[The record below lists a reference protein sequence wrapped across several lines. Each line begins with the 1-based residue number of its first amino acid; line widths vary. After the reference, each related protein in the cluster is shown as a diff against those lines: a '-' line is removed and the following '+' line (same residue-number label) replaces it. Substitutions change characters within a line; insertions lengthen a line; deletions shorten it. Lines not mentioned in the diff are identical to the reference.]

1 MKDLSIYLRR
11 LLLVILVVGASVAS
25 VRGEVMFQVVPVEVE
40 GDVTVEAAK
49 VIFRKCEQIM
59 TRNSAAAAGAA
70 DVFGVRAK
78 LTLTGEAKTSG
89 MVRDIT
95 SASGELSLIAFNKV
109 DNAKYYSVT
118 VPLNAAIKGGG
129 EGAAVLALAN
139 SIKPTDAVF
148 TRFVRVARE
157 KVEEYYSEHCEEVI
171 ERAKALGLSGQY
183 ATAMVY
189 LTGMPSFAPCHED
202 ALELIA
208 GLRSKIDT
216 KIEEAE
222 EKAERRRQEQA
233 EKDKKSDSDDSG
245 DDSDSDGSGKSS
257 GSDDSGKSS
266 APKDKPASASGS
278 LGDLYVQSPSWN
290 CRISEATYLPQSR
303 KIKIVAYVTYVG
315 KKPLTNDCPLGFRQA
330 LDQDGDAYDT
340 CYVSGSSY
348 RSFPEDVPVKIEYFI
363 DNVRSN
369 PGKLSFVGLSVDYQ
383 KIEIKNLPI
392 SE

>member
-1 MKDLSIYLRR
+1 MKGFNIYLRR
-11 LLLVILVVGASVAS
+11 LLLVIPVIVAS
-25 VRGEVMFQVVPVEVE
+25 AAPVWGEIMFQVVPVEAE
-40 GDVTVEAAK
+40 GDVTVEAAN

-95 SASGELSLIAFNKV
+95 SASGELSIIAFNKI

-139 SIKPTDAVF
+139 SIKPSDAVY

-171 ERAKALGLSGQY
+171 EQAKALGLSGQY
-183 ATAMVY
+183 AKSMIY

-208 GLRSKIDT
+208 GLRAKIDSKT
-216 KIEEAE
+216 MEAE
-222 EKAERRRQEQA
+222 EKEERRRQEQTD
-233 EKDKKSDSDDSG
+233 KDNNSDSDDKGESSS
-245 DDSDSDGSGKSS
+245 SD
-257 GSDDSGKSS
+257 
-266 APKDKPASASGS
+266 S
-278 LGDLYVQSPSWN
+278 LGDIYVESPNWN
-290 CRISEATYLPQSR
+290 CRISEAIYLPQAR
-303 KIKIVAYVTYVG
+303 KIMIVAYVSYIG
-315 KKPLTNDCPLGFRQA
+315 EKSLSGDCALGFRKA
-330 LDQDGDAYDT
+330 LDADGEAYDT
-340 CYVSGSSY
+340 CYVYGDTY
-348 RSFPEDVPVKIEYFI
+348 RTFPEDIPVKIVYYI
-363 DNVRSN
+363 DNVRKN
-369 PGKLSFVGLSVDYQ
+369 PGKLSFVGLTVDY
-383 KIEIKNLPI
+383 KRIEIRNLTI

>member
-1 MKDLSIYLRR
+1 MNRLSRSLTR
-11 LLLVILVVGASVAS
+11 LTVIAAAFCAWVSPLGAQVQ
-25 VRGEVMFQVVPVEVE
+25 FQVVPVEVE
-40 GDVTVEAAK
+40 GGVTEEAAK
-49 VIFRKCEQIM
+49 IVFRKCEQIM

-78 LTLTGEAKTSG
+78 LTLTGESSTSG
-89 MVRDIT
+89 LVRDIT

-118 VPLNAAIKGGG
+118 VPLHAAIKSAG
-129 EGAAVLALAN
+129 EGAVAVALAN

-171 ERAKALGLSGQY
+171 EHAKALGLSGQY
-183 ATAMVY
+183 AKAMIY

-208 GLRSKIDT
+208 GLRAKIDT

-222 EKAERRRQEQA
+222 EKAERRRQQEQA
-233 EKDKKSDSDDSG
+233 DKDSDKDK
-245 DDSDSDGSGKSS
+245 DSDSDS
-257 GSDDSGKSS
+257 GSDSS
-266 APKDKPASASGS
+266 DGSADAPAASGDSSGDS
-278 LGDLYVQSPSWN
+278 LGDLYVQSPSWKFKVK
-290 CRISEATYLPQSR
+290 EATYLPESR
-303 KIKIVAYVTYVG
+303 KIRIVAFVTYVG
-315 KKPLTNDCPLGFRQA
+315 KKALSGDCALGFRQA
-330 LDQDGDAYDT
+330 LDADGEAYDT
-340 CYVSGSSY
+340 CYVSGATY
-348 RSFPEDVPVKIEYFI
+348 RAFPEDVPVKIEYFI

-369 PGKLSFVGLSVDYQ
+369 PGKLSFVGLTVDYQ

-392 SE
+392 SK